1 LVAVSKDVRN
11 ASTEAEKKIDA
22 HNIKCSLREDVYLA
36 VKAYAAKKETLSP
49 QAQRFV
55 DRLIRDYERLGLN
68 LNADTR
74 RKVEFL
80 KTTIGELCIEF
91 QQNMNE
97 ENRRLYFTEEELAGL
112 PKNFIQV
119 C

>member
-1 LVAVSKDVRN
+1 MCFVSFGG
-11 ASTEAEKKIDA
+11 SY
-22 HNIKCSLREDVYLA
+22 YLKFM
-36 VKAYAAKKETLSP
+36 VL
-49 QAQRFV
+49 Q
-55 DRLIRDYERLGLN
+55 IRDYERLGMN

>member
-1 LVAVSKDVRN
+1 MISQLSLSFRLF
-11 ASTEAEKKIDA
+11 
-22 HNIKCSLREDVYLA
+22 HLIKQRFLCCGFCCSLREDVYLA

>member
-1 LVAVSKDVRN
+1 
-11 ASTEAEKKIDA
+11 
-22 HNIKCSLREDVYLA
+22 
-36 VKAYAAKKETLSP
+36 
-49 QAQRFV
+49 
-55 DRLIRDYERLGLN
+55 
-68 LNADTR
+68 
-74 RKVEFL
+74 VEFL